1 MRKFDTF
8 AYNETAGKSFFS
20 CHFFVLIYTETDVSW
35 YLGLKVSQTLGRW
48 PSCPATLF
56 LSSTSFE
63 MASRLLISLSCNL
76 CASLGRRCFQSDM
89 IIGILPEV
97 SPIRQR
103 DWTVPWNVMNFQEF
117 LNDFDI
123 IFIVPREPGS
133 FLNLTSLSICE
144 TPSGMSSKGRS
155 FIPKC
160 LPFLSMPFF
169 GGAR

>member
-123 IFIVPREPGS
+123 IFIIPRGTRKLFKS
-133 FLNLTSLSICE
+133 YLLIHLWDSIRHVLE
-144 TPSGMSSKGRS
+144 GQKLHPQM
-155 FIPKC
+155 P
-160 LPFLSMPFF
+160 PFLVHAIFW
-169 GGAR
+169 RC